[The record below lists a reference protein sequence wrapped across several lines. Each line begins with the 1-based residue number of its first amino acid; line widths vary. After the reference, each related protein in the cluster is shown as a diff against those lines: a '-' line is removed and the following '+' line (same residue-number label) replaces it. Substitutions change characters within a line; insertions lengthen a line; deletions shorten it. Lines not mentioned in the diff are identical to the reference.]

1 MIEVLAMSLLFLWQ
15 SLVER
20 AIGRA
25 DLLKNTTEKE
35 QRIVDLEREL
45 KEVREAA
52 AAAEKKRLEDELAE
66 EKRKAV
72 EATAQFN
79 TMATGRS
86 TINDPFEEKFTNCCI
101 LQTSVTVRRS

>member
-1 MIEVLAMSLLFLWQ
+1 LWQ
-15 SLVER
+15 SLAER
-20 AIGRA
+20 AKGWA
-25 DLLKNTTEKE
+25 DLLKNAAGE

-52 AAAEKKRLEDELAE
+52 AAEKKKLEDELAE

-79 TMATGRS
+79 IAATGRP
-86 TINDPFEEKFTNCCI
+86 NPYPF
-101 LQTSVTVRRS
+101 

>member
-1 MIEVLAMSLLFLWQ
+1 
-15 SLVER
+15 
-20 AIGRA
+20 
-25 DLLKNTTEKE
+25 LLKNATEKE

-52 AAAEKKRLEDELAE
+52 AVEMKRLEDELTE

-79 TMATGRS
+79 TMSTGRS
-86 TINDPFEEKFTNCCI
+86 NLRADNIFEEKVI
-101 LQTSVTVRRS
+101 

>member
-1 MIEVLAMSLLFLWQ
+1 VLRQ
-15 SLVER
+15 SLADR
-20 AIGRA
+20 AKGRV
-25 DLLKNTTEKE
+25 DLLKDATAKE

-52 AAAEKKRLEDELAE
+52 AADKKKLEDELTE

-86 TINDPFEEKFTNCCI
+86 KLYPF
-101 LQTSVTVRRS
+101 

>member
-1 MIEVLAMSLLFLWQ
+1 VTVAG
-15 SLVER
+15 R
-20 AIGRA
+20 GAKGRA
-25 DLLKNTTEKE
+25 DLLKNATKKE

-52 AAAEKKRLEDELAE
+52 AAEMKRLEDELTE
-66 EKRKAV
+66 EKRKVV

-86 TINDPFEEKFTNCCI
+86 NLRADDIF
-101 LQTSVTVRRS
+101 LRRRSFSYVITIVSCRVPYS